1 MSKQTQNAGATLVAE
16 TPINNIKLPRVLS
29 DSALEQ
35 RVPMAFAE
43 GAHPDVS
50 DKYSFVRTADILPSL
65 RSAGFVP
72 TSARTRKSNKEFGM
86 HTIEMFHEE
95 ALASLQINGETPRI
109 VLVNSYDRTSSLRI
123 MAGYYR
129 LVCSNG
135 MVLPSG
141 PTSEFRVRH
150 VGLNGSQ
157 IKRTIEDLA
166 RVLGSAAMLVDK
178 MKERKLSKVEQ
189 ATLANYA
196 REARWNGWESQVP
209 VEARQLLGVRRDADE
224 GDDLWT
230 VFSRIQE
237 NVIRG
242 GLRTITGRKSRG
254 VTSFT
259 METVVNRRLWAGAEA
274 MLNGGTSAIQ
284 KLRKN
289 FSIE

>member
-16 TPINNIKLPRVLS
+16 TPINNVKLPHALS

-35 RVPMAFAE
+35 LVPMAFADS
-43 GAHPDVS
+43 AHPDVS

-72 TSARTRKSNKEFGM
+72 TSAKTRKSNKEFGM

-95 ALASLQINGETPRI
+95 ALASLQAKGETPRI
-109 VLVNSYDRTSSLRI
+109 VLVNSHDRTSGLRI

-141 PTSEFRVRH
+141 PASELRVRH
-150 VGLNGSQ
+150 VGLDGSQ
-157 IKRTIEDLA
+157 IKKTIEDLA
-166 RVLGSAAMLVDK
+166 RVLGSTAMLVDK
-178 MKERKLSKVEQ
+178 MKMRKLSKVEQ

-209 VEARQLLGVRRDADE
+209 VEARQLLGVRRDGDE
-224 GDDLWT
+224 GDDLWI
-230 VFSRIQE
+230 VFNRIQE
-237 NVIRG
+237 NTIRG

-274 MLNGGTSAIQ
+274 MLAGGTSAVQ